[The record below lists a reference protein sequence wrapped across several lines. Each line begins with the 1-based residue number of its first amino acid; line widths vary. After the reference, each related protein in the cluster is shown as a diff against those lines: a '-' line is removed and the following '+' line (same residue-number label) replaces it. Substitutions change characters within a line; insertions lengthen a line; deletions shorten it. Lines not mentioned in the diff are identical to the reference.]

1 MYIKTLSVSGL
12 NNYIKKIMDND
23 FILNNSNVRGEI
35 SNLKLHSSGHMY
47 FSLKD
52 AHSKINCVM
61 FKGAV
66 SKLKVIPEDGMNVIV
81 KGRVSLYEK
90 EGSCQ
95 FYCEN
100 MELEGLGELYTAYE
114 KLKEK
119 LQSEGLFSESHKKEL
134 PMYAKK
140 IGVVTSP
147 TGAAIQD
154 IIKVA
159 KRRNKGIDILLY
171 PAKVQG
177 IEAAKEI
184 IKGIEFLN
192 KTDVDLIIIGR
203 GGGSIEELWSFND
216 EELAYTVFSS
226 KKPIITGVGHEV
238 DFTIVDFVSDK
249 RAATPSQAAEIA
261 VFDLNKVNDNI
272 IYNKNRLKD
281 QINKKLAKDKSS
293 IDLLRKRIELYNPKL
308 RIVNEYSRLS
318 QLKSNLYRHIK
329 DKIQREKEG
338 LAALN
343 SLLLS
348 NNPLKVLNKG
358 YSIIT
363 DEKDTVINSVSILK
377 KAGNVNIT
385 MKDGKIKAELKAL
398 K

>member
-1 MYIKTLSVSGL
+1 MYIKTLTVSGL

-52 AHSKINCVM
+52 AYSKINCVM
-61 FKGAV
+61 FKGSV
-66 SKLKVIPEDGMNVIV
+66 SKLKIMPEDGMNVIV

-100 MELEGLGELYTAYE
+100 MELEGLGELYTAFE

-119 LQSEGLFSESHKKEL
+119 LQSEGLFSETHKKEI
-134 PMYAKK
+134 PAFVKK

-154 IIKVA
+154 IINVTR
-159 KRRNKGIDILLY
+159 RRNKGVDILLY

-177 IEAAKEI
+177 IGSSKEI
-184 IKGIEFLN
+184 VQGIEFLD
-192 KTDVDLIIIGR
+192 KTDVDLIIIAR

-216 EELAYTVFSS
+216 EELAYAVFGS
-226 KKPIITGVGHEV
+226 KKPIISGVGHEV

-261 VFDLNKVNDNI
+261 VFDLNKANEKLTYIKSNMEKNI
-272 IYNKNRLKD
+272 NKRLTYNKNQLE
-281 QINKKLAKDKSS
+281 I
-293 IDLLRKRIELYNPKL
+293 LRRKIEFMNPKVK
-308 RIVNEYSRLS
+308 IVNEYSRLS
-318 QLKSNLYRHIK
+318 ELKNSMERHMKFNLQKEK
-329 DKIQREKEG
+329 DR

-343 SLLLS
+343 SLLMA

-358 YSIIT
+358 YAIIT
-363 DEKDTVINSVSILK
+363 DDENRVISSISVLKNVEK
-377 KAGNVNIT
+377 VNIT
-385 MKDGKIKAELKAL
+385 LKDGNIKTSIKTL
-398 K
+398 

>member
-1 MYIKTLSVSGL
+1 MYIKTLTVSGL

-52 AHSKINCVM
+52 AYSKINCVM
-61 FKGAV
+61 FKASV
-66 SKLKVIPEDGMNVIV
+66 MKLKIMPEDGMNVIV

-100 MELEGLGELYTAYE
+100 MELEGLGELYTAFE

-119 LQSEGLFSESHKKEL
+119 LQSEGLFSETHKKEI
-134 PMYAKK
+134 PAFVKK

-154 IIKVA
+154 IINVTR
-159 KRRNKGIDILLY
+159 RRNSGVDILLY

-177 IEAAKEI
+177 IGSSKEI
-184 IKGIEFLN
+184 VNGIEFLN
-192 KTDVDLIIIGR
+192 KTDVDLIIIAR

-216 EELAYTVFSS
+216 EELAYAVFGS
-226 KKPIITGVGHEV
+226 KKPIISGVGHEV

-261 VFDLNKVNDNI
+261 VFDLNKANEKLL
-272 IYNKNRLKD
+272 YLKSD
-281 QINKKLAKDKSS
+281 MEKHINKKLTYNKNQLE
-293 IDLLRKRIELYNPKL
+293 ILRKRIEFMNPKL
-308 RIVNEYSRLS
+308 KIVNEYSRLS
-318 QLKSNLYRHIK
+318 ELRSSMERHMK
-329 DKIQREKEG
+329 FNIQREKDR
-338 LAALN
+338 LASLN
-343 SLLLS
+343 SLLMA

-358 YSIIT
+358 YAIIT
-363 DEKDTVINSVSILK
+363 DDENKVISSISVLEKVHT
-377 KAGNVNIT
+377 VNIT
-385 MKDGKIKAELKAL
+385 LKDGKIKTNIK
-398 K
+398 KI